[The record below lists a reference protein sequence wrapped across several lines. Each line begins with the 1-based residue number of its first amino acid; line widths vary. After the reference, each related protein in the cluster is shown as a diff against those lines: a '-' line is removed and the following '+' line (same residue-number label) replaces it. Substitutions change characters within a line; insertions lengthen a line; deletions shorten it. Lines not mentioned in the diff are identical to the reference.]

1 MSRRNRGHAG
11 LLLSLVSLFF
21 IMGTS
26 VPAEAVVQDT
36 ESMLNWSSENSVN
49 SRWLNI
55 SDSETRIRLWD
66 ETSADGTLV
75 PHFAIS
81 LDGSRIA
88 IARKASYTLELRY
101 GSYDPLGTAVPDAP
115 AHLAAQAGSGIHIVQ
130 FITPP
135 IEEYRK
141 AVRTAGGTIYD
152 YLPNYAYLVRLDQE
166 ARLAVQSLPFVRWV
180 GPYHPRYRVDEF
192 VYDNVLMNNAAN
204 ETESEIYT
212 IQVFERGPSQK
223 QRVANI
229 ISQQGGTIEHLIPDG
244 FLLRASLTPGQV
256 ISLLY
261 RDEVA
266 FIDPW
271 APPSVDMNIA
281 RQIGHAVELET
292 YGYNGDGV
300 RAEVCDGNIRS
311 THVDFQDPP
320 ATYHGPH
327 TGDTSHGTST
337 YGIVMGTGT
346 GNAMGLG
353 MLADAEEKIFADFNY
368 LSNRYTHTAELVD
381 PDGPYR
387 AVFQSNSWGS
397 SRTASYNNISREM
410 DDILFINDII
420 ICQSQS
426 NSGNTQSRPEAWAKN
441 IISVGGVFHYN
452 TLTKDDDRW
461 GGGGSTGPASDGRV
475 KPDLIH
481 FYDYIFCPSSS
492 SDNSYNS
499 NFGGNSGAT
508 PITAGY
514 FGLLYQIWHEEV
526 FTNILGGSYGGGVSV
541 FDSRPHMSTAKAL
554 MICSAEQYPFEGT
567 DFTRMN
573 QGWGMVDIGYLYDN
587 RDNMCI
593 INEEVILKNF
603 EMGHIEL
610 TVPSGQPKL
619 KVTMVYTDLPGNL
632 GAAKHRINDITLS
645 VTSPSGE
652 RYWGNNGLEDDLWST
667 PGGDANDIDTVE
679 NVFVENPEAGT
690 WTVEV
695 WGNEIVADAHLET
708 PEVDADFALVAIG
721 GTGAMGMDLNIDNL
735 VAGEQ
740 ATFTVT
746 NATPNAPVHL
756 GFSVRGFGSQ
766 WFNSIGVMVDL
777 ENPIYAGTETA
788 DGSGVATFDID
799 VPGGAGGRTI
809 YMQAIE
815 NGRKSNSVL
824 SVIE

>member
-1 MSRRNRGHAG
+1 MSRRNLGRAV
-11 LLLSLVSLFF
+11 LLLSLFSLFF

-88 IARKASYTLELRY
+88 IARKASYTLSLRH
-101 GSYDPLGTAVPDAP
+101 GSYDPLDPEARTTPET
-115 AHLAAQAGSGIHIVQ
+115 LAAEAGSKIHIVQ

-135 IEEYRK
+135 VEEYRQ
-141 AVRTAGGTIYD
+141 AIREAGGTIYD
-152 YLPNYAYLVRLDQE
+152 YLPNYSYLVRLDQE

-180 GPYHPRYRVDEF
+180 GPYHPRYRIDET
-192 VYDNVLMNNAAN
+192 VYDNVLMNDSSN
-204 ETESEIYT
+204 EKESEIYT

-229 ISQQGGTIEHLIPDG
+229 IRQQGGTIEHLIPDG
-244 FLLRASLTPGQV
+244 FLLRASLTPSQV

-271 APPSVDMNIA
+271 APPSVDMNVA

-292 YGYNGDGV
+292 YGFTGQGV
-300 RAEVCDGNIRS
+300 RAEVCDSNIRS

-320 ATYHGPH
+320 ALFHGSH
-327 TGDTSHGTST
+327 AGSDSHGTST
-337 YGIVMGTGT
+337 YGINFGTGI
-346 GNAMGLG
+346 GNANGTG
-353 MLADAEEKIFADFNY
+353 MLADAEAKIFADYSY
-368 LSNRYTHTAELVD
+368 LYNRYTHTEELVD
-381 PDGPYR
+381 PAGDYR
-387 AVFQSNSWGS
+387 AVYQSNSWGD
-397 SRTASYNNISREM
+397 SRTASYNTISREM
-410 DDILFINDII
+410 DDILFQNDII
-420 ICQSQS
+420 ITQSQS
-426 NSGNTQSRPEAWAKN
+426 NAGNTQSRPQAWAKN
-441 IISVGGVFHYN
+441 IVAVGATYHYN
-452 TLTKDDDRW
+452 TLDKGDDRW
-461 GGGGSTGPASDGRV
+461 NHGSSTGPASDGRV
-475 KPDLIH
+475 KPDLLH
-481 FYDYIFCPSSS
+481 FYDYIYCPSNSS
-492 SDNSYNS
+492 NTSYTS
-499 NFGGNSGAT
+499 NFGGTSGST

-514 FGLLYQIWHEEV
+514 FGLLYQMWHEEV
-526 FTNILGGSYGGGVSV
+526 FTNIIGMSYGGGASV

-554 MICSAEQYPFEGT
+554 MICSAEQYPMVGT
-567 DFTRMN
+567 DLTRVR
-573 QGWGMVDIGYLYDN
+573 QGWGMVDVGQLYDN
-587 RDNMCI
+587 KDNMCI
-593 INEEVILKNF
+593 INEEMVLENF
-603 EMGHIEL
+603 EMAHIEL
-610 TVPSGQPKL
+610 TVDPGEPKL
-619 KVTMVYTDLPGNL
+619 KVTMVYSDLPGVV
-632 GAAKHRINDITLS
+632 GSAKHRINDITLS
-645 VTSPSGE
+645 VTSPSGD
-652 RYWGNNGLEDDLWST
+652 RYWGNNGLDDDLWST

-721 GTGAMGMDLNIDNL
+721 GTGSLGMSLEIDNL

-740 ATFTVT
+740 ATFTVI

-756 GFSVRGFGSQ
+756 GFSIRGFGSQ

-799 VPGGAGGRTI
+799 VPGGAGGRTLYI
-809 YMQAIE
+809 QAIE
-815 NGRKSNSVL
+815 NGRKSNAVM